1 MNEWCVAGTFVVW
14 TARYTFLSWFHF
26 RRWIRGLR
34 RIGKGKHGRN
44 TRHTRIKDRRF
55 SRKLKIQRICSNA
68 ERQTEVS
75 LLSPRSFS
83 PSVSKRVCTLFV
95 TIFFPRVFF
104 RLKKQ
109 HWKMSS
115 NPFFRSLFSSFLP
128 FCFRLKLGRFFKS
141 ILSHLHL
148 FFSLFSPFY
157 TWKV

>member
-34 RIGKGKHGRN
+34 RVGKGKHGRN

-104 RLKKQ
+104 RLKKATLENV
-109 HWKMSS
+109 KPSFLS
-115 NPFFRSLFSSFLP
+115 FTFLFLSPLLFS
-128 FCFRLKLGRFFKS
+128 FKTWQ
-141 ILSHLHL
+141 IL
-148 FFSLFSPFY
+148 
-157 TWKV
+157 